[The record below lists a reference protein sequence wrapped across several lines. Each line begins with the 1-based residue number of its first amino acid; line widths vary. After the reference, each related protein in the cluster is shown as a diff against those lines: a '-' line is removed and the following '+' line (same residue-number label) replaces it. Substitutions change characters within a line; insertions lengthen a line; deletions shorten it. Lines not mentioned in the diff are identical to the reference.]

1 MFMAKREKITELIKA
16 ALVPGFALLSLLAIA
31 GYAIMGP
38 TGIIAWGEYQA
49 ELESRNVELA
59 QLVEKRDSLK
69 NRVDL
74 LDPKGA
80 DPDLIGELLR
90 KEVNVVHPDEI
101 IVPLK

>member
-1 MFMAKREKITELIKA
+1 MAQRGKIADLIKA
-16 ALVPGFALLSLLAIA
+16 ALGPGFALMTLLAIA
-31 GYAIMGP
+31 GYAVLGP
-38 TGIIAWGEYQA
+38 TGILAWGDYQA
-49 ELESRNVELA
+49 KLEMRGVELA
-59 QLVEKRDSLK
+59 KLEAERDALK

-90 KEVNVVHPDEI
+90 KKVNVVHPDEI